1 MKLYIKQKIFSWT
14 DKFYVKNEKGE
25 DVYSV
30 EGELFS
36 WGKRLHIYNSK
47 AEEVAFLKQK
57 VWSWMPKYEI
67 FVNGEKEAEINRKL
81 SFFKP
86 YYTVTGPDWE
96 VTGDFWAHS
105 YYITEGEKSIV
116 SITKEWFSW
125 GDSYVLDIADPKN
138 ELLALTMVLAID
150 ADLQSSRN
158 ASSD

>member
-36 WGKRLHIYNSK
+36 WGKRLHIYDANSK
-47 AEEVAFLKQK
+47 EVAFLKQK
-57 VWSWMPKYEI
+57 IWSWMPKYEI

-86 YYTVTGPDWE
+86 YYTVAGPDWE
-96 VTGDFWAHS
+96 VTGDFWAHN
-105 YYITEGEKSIV
+105 YFITEGEKSIV

-125 GDSYVLDIADPKN
+125 GDSYVLDIEDPKN
-138 ELLALTMVLAID
+138 ELLVLCMVLAID

>member
-14 DKFYVKNEKGE
+14 DKFFVKNEQGE

-30 EGELFS
+30 EGELLSF
-36 WGKRLHIYNSK
+36 GKRLHIYNAKS
-47 AEEVAFLKQK
+47 EEVAFLKQK

-67 FVNGEKEAEINRKL
+67 FIGEEKEAGINRKFSL
-81 SFFKP
+81 KP

-96 VTGDFWAHS
+96 VTGDIWAHNYS
-105 YYITEGEKSIV
+105 ITENGKSIV

-138 ELLALTMVLAID
+138 EILALTMVLAID
-150 ADLQSSRN
+150 ADLQASAQ

>member
-14 DKFYVKNEKGE
+14 DKFFVKNEQGE

-30 EGELFS
+30 EGELLSF
-36 WGKRLHIYNSK
+36 GKRLHIYNTNS
-47 AEEVAFLKQK
+47 EEVAFLKQK

-67 FVNGEKEAEINRKL
+67 FIGGEKKAEINRKFSL
-81 SFFKP
+81 TP
-86 YYTVTGPDWE
+86 YYTVAGPDWE
-96 VTGDFWAHS
+96 VTGDFWAHNYS
-105 YYITEGEKSIV
+105 MTENGKSVV
-116 SITKEWFSW
+116 SIAKEWFSW

-138 ELLALTMVLAID
+138 EILALTMVLAID